1 MARALCPHH
10 VSHYLGMDV
19 HDIGTVK
26 KNIKTEPSFI
36 FTVEP
41 GWLLIIIIFNIYIL
55 FECIIYFINILGVYI
70 SKNNLQ
76 VHEEFLGLGIRIED
90 DVLVTENSI
99 EVLSKDCPKEIADIE
114 KIMSSQLNN

>member
-41 GWLLIIIIFNIYIL
+41 GWLSIIMIFNICIVCWMYNL
-55 FECIIYFINILGVYI
+55 FYKYFRCLY
-70 SKNNLQ
+70 
-76 VHEEFLGLGIRIED
+76 
-90 DVLVTENSI
+90 
-99 EVLSKDCPKEIADIE
+99 
-114 KIMSSQLNN
+114 